1 MPIIQRSLSEIE
13 KLLLLNKRTSNRGLS
28 TTRNSVGRTSFD
40 FRKGEAKKSKK
51 GWKLSHPFVQYKV
64 LSLLLILIV
73 VINATN
79 IVVFCVFQVI
89 ITEVVISQVV
99 IIEIVTRW
107 VVIR

>member
-13 KLLLLNKRTSNRGLS
+13 KLLLLNKRTFNRGLS

-40 FRKGEAKKSKK
+40 FRKTEAKKSKK
-51 GWKLSHPFVQYKV
+51 GWKLSHPVVKYKV
-64 LSLLLILIV
+64 LSLLIILIV

-99 IIEIVTRW
+99 IIEILIRW

>member
-13 KLLLLNKRTSNRGLS
+13 KLLLLNKRTFNRGLS

-40 FRKGEAKKSKK
+40 FRKTEAKKSKK
-51 GWKLSHPFVQYKV
+51 GWKLSHPVVKYKI
-64 LSLLLILIV
+64 LSLLINLIV

-99 IIEIVTRW
+99 IIEIVIRW